1 MKNKTF
7 SRLWSGLRSKFLV
20 IGVLLLALVGLS
32 TKSHG
37 QFGIDLA
44 VIQAGLSTISNLLQS
59 VVAKP
64 LGAIQQLEQQAADF
78 EQQVVW
84 PISAINQAKAAA
96 TQLQG
101 VVTQTNQLIRI
112 SVASATLPTPQKLEQ
127 SLLSASPGAVQQ
139 ISANYAA
146 VYGVVPGVADA
157 PQSLRDLIDMND
169 AAAQSAMKKAVE
181 LDGLAD
187 IELQTAAQISQQLQ
201 TAAPGSTPI
210 LDAQAAA
217 WVVRANAYTQS
228 ALAESMRLRAIAL
241 ANQGAQLK
249 FSVGHNSNLR
259 NTNGQ
264 VLQPAAR

>member
-1 MKNKTF
+1 MKTERL
-7 SRLWSGLRSKFLV
+7 SRVWTTLRGKFAV
-20 IGVLLLALVGLS
+20 ISVLLLALVILP

-44 VIQAGLSTISNLLQS
+44 VIQAGLSTISSLLQS

-64 LGAIQQLEQQAADF
+64 LGTIQQLEKQAADF

-84 PISAINQAKAAA
+84 PVSAINQAKATVA
-96 TQLQG
+96 QVQG
-101 VVTQTNQLIRI
+101 MLSQTRLMVRI
-112 SVASATLPTPQKLEQ
+112 PVASATLPTPQKLEQ
-127 SLLSASPGAVQQ
+127 SLLSANPGAVAQ
-139 ISANYAA
+139 ISADYAA
-146 VYGVVPGVADA
+146 VYGTVPANTDA
-157 PQSLRDLIDMND
+157 PQPLRDLIDMTD

-181 LDGLAD
+181 LDALAD
-187 IELQTAAQISQQLQ
+187 IELQTAAQINQQLQ

-210 LDAQAAA
+210 LEAQAAA

-228 ALAESMRLRAIAL
+228 ALAESMRVRSIAL

-249 FSVGHNSNLR
+249 FSATHNNNLR
-259 NTNGQ
+259 STNGQ

>member
-1 MKNKTF
+1 MKTKLF
-7 SRLWSGLRSKFLV
+7 SRVWGGLRSKLV
-20 IGVLLLALVGLS
+20 VVGMLLLGLMVLP
-32 TKSHG
+32 TRGHG

-64 LGAIQQLEQQAADF
+64 LGSIQQLEQQTGDF

-84 PISAINQAKAAA
+84 PISAINQARA
-96 TQLQG
+96 TASQLQG
-101 VVTQTNQLIRI
+101 VVAQTNQLTRI
-112 SVASATLPTPQKLEQ
+112 SVASATLPISQKLEH
-127 SLLSASPGAVQQ
+127 SLLSASPGTVQQ
-139 ISANYAA
+139 ISADYAA
-146 VYGVVPGVADA
+146 VYGVVPAASDA
-157 PQSLRDLIDMND
+157 PQPLRDLIDMTD

-181 LDGLAD
+181 LDALAD

-201 TAAPGSTPI
+201 SAAPGSTPI

-217 WVVRANAYTQS
+217 WIVRANAYTQS
-228 ALAESMRLRAIAL
+228 ALAESMRLRAIGI

-249 FSVGHNSNLR
+249 FSAAHNSSLR
-259 NTNGQ
+259 NTNIQ